1 VGARQPALTDGSAGL
16 FFKIDIPTCLMYTRC
31 DMTEYLSFL
40 QLRPRYRSLWL
51 AQVISLTGDW
61 FNTIASVIIV
71 NRYAASGLA
80 VGGLFIARALP
91 PFLLGPVA
99 GVVADRFDR
108 RKVLIL
114 SDVLRAGIVLGF
126 LLVDRSERLWLLYVL
141 TVLQFSV
148 SAFFEPARAALVPA
162 LVETDELLTAN
173 TLASITWSAMLTLGG
188 AIGGLTASL
197 FGVRVSLLVDAASF
211 LASAALVLSIPG
223 HFQSAAVHALESSW
237 QNFVDGMN
245 YVRKNLDV
253 GLVTMVKALG
263 QVGSFDI
270 IAALYAAH
278 VFREGQE
285 GATTLGLMFAAFG
298 VGAVIGPLIS
308 NRLGDASTVW
318 LRRAILGGFIC
329 MPVAWFIV
337 GTAPALPVVLAGCV
351 LRGAGGSINWTYS
364 DVLLQMTVP
373 NHLLGRVFAF
383 DIAIFT
389 LAVSISLWLTGF
401 VTDAFHLSPRTI
413 VLLLSAGSLVPLA
426 VWSMALRWQSRRDRV
441 TG

>member
-1 VGARQPALTDGSAGL
+1 MSNY
-16 FFKIDIPTCLMYTRC
+16 F
-31 DMTEYLSFL
+31 SFL
-40 QLRPRYRSLWL
+40 RLRPEFRSLWL

-71 NRYAASGLA
+71 N
-80 VGGLFIARALP
+80 RALP

-126 LLVDRSERLWLLYVL
+126 LLVDRPERLWLLYVL

-162 LVETDELLTAN
+162 LVEIDELLTAN
-173 TLASITWSAMLTLGG
+173 TLSSITWSAMLTLGG

-197 FGVRVSLLVDAASF
+197 FGVRVSLIVDAASF
-211 LASAALVLSIPG
+211 LASAMLVLSIPG
-223 HFQSAAVHALESSW
+223 QFHAEAVHALESGW
-237 QNFVDGMN
+237 QNFIDGMN
-245 YVRKNLDV
+245 YVRKNFDV
-253 GLVTMVKALG
+253 GLVTLVKAMG

-270 IAALYAAH
+270 ISALYAAR
-278 VFREGQE
+278 VFRQGQE
-285 GATTLGLMFAAFG
+285 GATTLGLMFTAFG
-298 VGAVIGPLIS
+298 VGSVMGPLIS
-308 NRLGDASTVW
+308 NRLGDSTQVW
-318 LRRAILGGFIC
+318 LRRAILGGFAC
-329 MPVAWFIV
+329 MPLAWLIV

-351 LRGAGGSINWTYS
+351 LRGAGGSVNWTYS

-373 NHLLGRVFAF
+373 NYLLGRVFAF

-401 VTDAFHLSPRTI
+401 VTDEFHLNPRTI
-413 VLLLSAGSLVPLA
+413 VLLLAMGSVAPLA
-426 VWSMALRWQSRRDRV
+426 IWGAVLRWQSRHV
-441 TG
+441 QTSA

>member
-1 VGARQPALTDGSAGL
+1 
-16 FFKIDIPTCLMYTRC
+16 
-31 DMTEYLSFL
+31 MTAYFAFL
-40 QLRPRYRSLWL
+40 QLRHKFRSLWL

-80 VGGLFIARALP
+80 IGGLFIARALP

-108 RKVLIL
+108 RKVMIL

-126 LLVDRSERLWLLYVL
+126 LLVDRPERLWLLYVL

-162 LVETDELLTAN
+162 LVENNELLTAN
-173 TLASITWSAMLTLGG
+173 TLSSITWSAMLTLGG

-197 FGVRVSLLVDAASF
+197 FGVRVSLLVDSASF
-211 LASAALVLSIPG
+211 LVSAALVLSIPG
-223 HFQSAAVHALESSW
+223 HFHTEAAHALESGW
-237 QNFVDGMN
+237 QNFVEGMS

-253 GLVTMVKALG
+253 GWVTLVKAMG

-270 IAALYAAH
+270 ISALYAAH
-278 VFREGQE
+278 VFHEGQE
-285 GATTLGLMFAAFG
+285 GATTLGLMFTAFG
-298 VGAVIGPLIS
+298 AGSVIGPLIS
-308 NRLGDASTVW
+308 NRLGDSSTVW
-318 LRRAILGGFIC
+318 LRRAILGGFVC
-329 MPVAWFIV
+329 MPLAWLIV

-383 DIAIFT
+383 DIGIFT

-401 VTDAFHLSPRTI
+401 ITDAFHLGPRTI
-413 VLLLSAGSLVPLA
+413 VLLLAIGSLGPLG
-426 VWSMALRWQSRRDRV
+426 VWGAALRWQSRR
-441 TG
+441 TETSA

>member
-1 VGARQPALTDGSAGL
+1 
-16 FFKIDIPTCLMYTRC
+16 MYTRSR
-31 DMTEYLSFL
+31 MTEYFSFL
-40 QLRPRYRSLWL
+40 QLRPKFRALWL

-108 RKVLIL
+108 RKVLIV
-114 SDVLRAGIVLGF
+114 SDVLRAGIVLCF
-126 LLVDRSERLWLLYVL
+126 LLVDRPERLWLLYIL

-162 LVETDELLTAN
+162 LVETDELLAAN
-173 TLASITWSAMLTLGG
+173 TLSSITWSAMLALGG

-197 FGVRVSLLVDAASF
+197 FGVRVSLVVDAASF
-211 LASAALVLSIPG
+211 LVSAALVLSIPG
-223 HFQSAAVHALESSW
+223 RFHAEAVHALESSW
-237 QNFVDGMN
+237 QNFVDGMS

-253 GLVTMVKALG
+253 GLVTLVKALG

-278 VFREGQE
+278 VFREGRE

-298 VGAVIGPLIS
+298 VGAVVGPLIS
-308 NRLGDASTVW
+308 NRLGDSSTVW
-318 LRRAILGGFIC
+318 LRRAILGGFVC

-337 GTAPALPVVLAGCV
+337 GTAPALAVVLAGCV

-413 VLLLSAGSLVPLA
+413 VLLLAIGSLGPMV
-426 VWSMALRWQSRRDRV
+426 VWSVALRWQSRRAQ
-441 TG
+441 TAG

>member
-1 VGARQPALTDGSAGL
+1 
-16 FFKIDIPTCLMYTRC
+16 MYTHSRMA
-31 DMTEYLSFL
+31 DYLSFL
-40 QLRPRYRSLWL
+40 QLRPKFRALWL

-99 GVVADRFDR
+99 GVIADRFDR
-108 RKVLIL
+108 RNVLIL
-114 SDVLRAGIVLGF
+114 SDVLRAAIVLCF
-126 LLVDRSERLWLLYVL
+126 LLIDSSEDLWLLYVL

-148 SAFFEPARAALVPA
+148 SSFFEPARAALVPA
-162 LVETDELLTAN
+162 LVESDELLEAN

-197 FGVRVSLLVDAASF
+197 FGVQVSLIIDSLTF
-211 LASAALVLSIPG
+211 LASAALLLTIPG
-223 HFQSAAVHALESSW
+223 QFRADDAQVIEGGWKNLLA
-237 QNFVDGMN
+237 GMS

-253 GLVTMVKALG
+253 GLVTLVKALG

-278 VFREGQE
+278 VFRQGQE
-285 GATTLGLMFAAFG
+285 GATTLGLMFTAFG
-298 VGAVIGPLIS
+298 VGAVIGPLLA
-308 NRLGDASTVW
+308 NRLGGSGTVW
-318 LRRAILGGFIC
+318 LRGAILGGFVC
-329 MPVAWFIV
+329 MPLAWLIV
-337 GTAPALPVVLAGCV
+337 GIAPALPVVLAGCI
-351 LRGAGGSINWTYS
+351 LRGIGGSINWTYS

-373 NHLLGRVFAF
+373 DHLLGRVFAF
-383 DIAIFT
+383 DFALFT
-389 LAVSISLWLTGF
+389 LAVSVSLWLTGF

-413 VLLLSAGSLVPLA
+413 VLLLAAGSLVPLG
-426 VWSMALRWQSRRDRV
+426 VWAAALRWQSRRDV
-441 TG
+441 T

>member
-1 VGARQPALTDGSAGL
+1 
-16 FFKIDIPTCLMYTRC
+16 
-31 DMTEYLSFL
+31 MTEYFSLL
-40 QLRPRYRSLWL
+40 QLRPKFRALWL

-71 NRYAASGLA
+71 NRYTASGLA
-80 VGGLFIARALP
+80 LGGLFIARALP

-99 GVVADRFDR
+99 GVFADRFDR

-114 SDVLRAGIVLGF
+114 SDVLRSAIVLCF
-126 LLVDRSERLWLLYVL
+126 LLIDGPEDLWLLYVL

-148 SAFFEPARAALVPA
+148 SAFFEPARAALVPG
-162 LVETDELLTAN
+162 LVENDELLKAN

-197 FGVRVSLLVDAASF
+197 FGVQVSLIVDAATF
-211 LASAALVLSIPG
+211 LVSAALLLSIPG
-223 HFQSAAVHALESSW
+223 QFQAATVHALESGW

-245 YVRKNLDV
+245 YVRKDLDV
-253 GLVTMVKALG
+253 GLLTLVKALG

-285 GATTLGLMFAAFG
+285 GATTLGLMFTAFG
-298 VGAVIGPLIS
+298 VGAVLGPLIS
-308 NRLGDASTVW
+308 NRFGDSSAIW
-318 LRRAILGGFIC
+318 LRGAILAGFVC
-329 MPVAWFIV
+329 MPLAWLVV
-337 GTAPALPVVLAGCV
+337 GIAPSLPIALAGCV

-373 NHLLGRVFAF
+373 NQLLGRVFSF
-383 DIAIFT
+383 DFALFT
-389 LAVSISLWLTGF
+389 LAVSISLWLTGY
-401 VTDAFHLSPRTI
+401 VSDMFHLEPRTI
-413 VLLLSAGSLVPLA
+413 VLLLAAGSLIPLG
-426 VWSMALRWQSRRDRV
+426 VWGAALRWQNRKQASR
-441 TG
+441 

>member
-1 VGARQPALTDGSAGL
+1 
-16 FFKIDIPTCLMYTRC
+16 
-31 DMTEYLSFL
+31 MTEYFAFL
-40 QLRPRYRSLWL
+40 HVRPKFRALWL

-71 NRYAASGLA
+71 NRYTASGLA

-108 RKVLIL
+108 RKVLVL
-114 SDVLRAGIVLGF
+114 SDLLRAGIVLGF
-126 LLVDRSERLWLLYVL
+126 LLVDRPERLWLLYVL

-162 LVETDELLTAN
+162 LVKNDELLKAN
-173 TLASITWSAMLTLGG
+173 TLSSITWSAMLTLGG
-188 AIGGLTASL
+188 AIGGLTAAL
-197 FGVRVSLLVDAASF
+197 FGVRVSLIVDAASF

-223 HFQSAAVHALESSW
+223 QFRAEAVHAVESGW
-237 QNFVDGMN
+237 QNFVDGMD

-253 GLVTMVKALG
+253 GLVTLVKALG

-278 VFREGQE
+278 VFRQGQE
-285 GATTLGLMFAAFG
+285 GATTLGLMFTAFG
-298 VGAVIGPLIS
+298 VGAVLGPLIS
-308 NRLGDASTVW
+308 NRLGNSEVVW
-318 LRRAILGGFIC
+318 LRRAILGGFVC
-329 MPVAWFIV
+329 MPLAWLIV
-337 GTAPALPVVLAGCV
+337 GTAPALPVALAGCV
-351 LRGAGGSINWTYS
+351 LRGIGGSINWTYS

-389 LAVSISLWLTGF
+389 LAVSVSLWLTGF
-401 VTDAFHLSPRTI
+401 VTDAFHLNPRTI
-413 VLLLSAGSLVPLA
+413 VLLLAAGSLIPLG
-426 VWSMALRWQSRRDRV
+426 VWGAALRWQSRRAQRA
-441 TG
+441 G

>member
-1 VGARQPALTDGSAGL
+1 MSNYFSL
-16 FFKIDIPTCLMYTRC
+16 
-31 DMTEYLSFL
+31 L
-40 QLRPRYRSLWL
+40 QLRPKFRSLWL

-71 NRYAASGLA
+71 NRYTASGLA
-80 VGGLFIARALP
+80 VGGLFMARALP

-108 RKVLIL
+108 RKVLVV
-114 SDVLRAGIVLGF
+114 SDILRAGIVLGF
-126 LLVDRSERLWLLYVL
+126 LLVDRPERLWLLYVL

-148 SAFFEPARAALVPA
+148 SAFFEPARAALVPS
-162 LVETDELLTAN
+162 LVEEEGLLTAN
-173 TLASITWSAMLTLGG
+173 TLSSITWSAMLALGG

-197 FGVRVSLLVDAASF
+197 FGVRVSLMVDAASF

-223 HFQSAAVHALESSW
+223 QFRVEAVHALESGW
-237 QNFVDGMN
+237 QNFVDGLS

-253 GLVTMVKALG
+253 GWVTLVKAMG

-270 IAALYAAH
+270 ISALYASH

-285 GATTLGLMFAAFG
+285 GATTLGLMFTAFG
-298 VGAVIGPLIS
+298 VGSVIGPLIS
-308 NRLGDASTVW
+308 NRFGDSSAPW

-329 MPVAWFIV
+329 MPLAWLIV
-337 GTAPALPVVLAGCV
+337 GTAPALPIVLAGCV
-351 LRGAGGSINWTYS
+351 LRGAGGSVNWTYS

-389 LAVSISLWLTGF
+389 LAVSISLWVTGF
-401 VTDAFHLSPRTI
+401 ITDAFHLGPRTI
-413 VLLLSAGSLVPLA
+413 VLLLAIGSLGPLV
-426 VWSMALRWQSRRDRV
+426 VWWSVLRWQRRRDQ
-441 TG
+441 TSG

>member
-1 VGARQPALTDGSAGL
+1 MSDYFSL
-16 FFKIDIPTCLMYTRC
+16 
-31 DMTEYLSFL
+31 L
-40 QLRPRYRSLWL
+40 QFRPKFRSLWL

-80 VGGLFIARALP
+80 IGGLFIARALP

-114 SDVLRAGIVLGF
+114 SDVLRAGIVLCF
-126 LLVDRSERLWLLYVL
+126 LLVNRPERLWLLYAL

-148 SAFFEPARAALVPA
+148 SAFFEPARAALVPG
-162 LVETDELLTAN
+162 LVENDELLTAN
-173 TLASITWSAMLTLGG
+173 TLSSITWSAMLTLGG

-197 FGVRVSLLVDAASF
+197 FGVRVSLIVDAASF

-223 HFQSAAVHALESSW
+223 QFRVEAVHALESGW
-237 QNFVDGMN
+237 QNFVDGLK
-245 YVRKNLDV
+245 YVQKNLDV
-253 GLVTMVKALG
+253 GLMTLVKAMG

-270 IAALYAAH
+270 ISALYAAR

-285 GATTLGLMFAAFG
+285 GATTLGLMFTAFG
-298 VGAVIGPLIS
+298 VGSVIGPLIT
-308 NRLGDASTVW
+308 NRLGDSTAVW
-318 LRRAILGGFIC
+318 LRRAILGGFVC
-329 MPVAWFIV
+329 MPLAWLIV
-337 GTAPALPVVLAGCV
+337 GTAPALPIVLAGCV

-364 DVLLQMTVP
+364 DVLLQMSVP

-383 DIAIFT
+383 DIAMFT

-401 VTDAFHLSPRTI
+401 ITDTFHLSPRTI
-413 VLLLSAGSLVPLA
+413 VLLLAMGSLGPLGI
-426 VWSMALRWQSRRDRV
+426 WSAALRWQSRRAQVSGRPL
-441 TG
+441 

>member
-1 VGARQPALTDGSAGL
+1 MMNY
-16 FFKIDIPTCLMYTRC
+16 F
-31 DMTEYLSFL
+31 SFL
-40 QLRPRYRSLWL
+40 QRRPKFRSLWL

-71 NRYAASGLA
+71 NRYSASGLA
-80 VGGLFIARALP
+80 LGGLFIARALP

-108 RKVLIL
+108 RRVLIL
-114 SDVLRAGIVLGF
+114 SDILRAGIVLCF
-126 LLVDRSERLWLLYVL
+126 LLVDRPGHLWLLYVL
-141 TVLQFSV
+141 TALQFSV

-162 LVETDELLTAN
+162 LVETDELLVAN
-173 TLASITWSAMLTLGG
+173 TLSSITWSAMLALGG

-197 FGVRVSLLVDAASF
+197 FGVRVSLVVDAASF

-223 HFQSAAVHALESSW
+223 HFHVEAVHALESGW

-245 YVRKNLDV
+245 YVRQNLDV
-253 GLVTMVKALG
+253 GLVTLVKAMG

-270 IAALYAAH
+270 ISALYAAH
-278 VFREGQE
+278 VFREGQD
-285 GATTLGLMFAAFG
+285 GATTLGLMFTAFG
-298 VGAVIGPLIS
+298 VGSVIGPLIA
-308 NRLGDASTVW
+308 NRLGDSSIVW
-318 LRRAILGGFIC
+318 LRRAILGGFMC
-329 MPVAWFIV
+329 MPLAWLIV
-337 GTAPALPVVLAGCV
+337 GTAPSLPIVLAGCI

-389 LAVSISLWLTGF
+389 LAVSISLWLTGY
-401 VTDAFHLSPRTI
+401 VTDHFHLSPRII
-413 VLLLSAGSLVPLA
+413 VLLLAMGSVAPLLLWGA
-426 VWSMALRWQSRRDRV
+426 ALRWQRSSAE
-441 TG
+441 TSS

>member
-1 VGARQPALTDGSAGL
+1 MSN
-16 FFKIDIPTCLMYTRC
+16 
-31 DMTEYLSFL
+31 YLSFL
-40 QLRPRYRSLWL
+40 RLRPKFRALWL

-71 NRYAASGLA
+71 NRYSPSGLA

-91 PFLLGPVA
+91 PFLLSPVA

-126 LLVDRSERLWLLYVL
+126 LLVDRPERLWLLYVL

-162 LVETDELLTAN
+162 LVENDELLLAN
-173 TLASITWSAMLTLGG
+173 TLSSITWSAMLALGG

-197 FGVRVSLLVDAASF
+197 FGVRVSLMVDAASF

-223 HFQSAAVHALESSW
+223 QFRAEAVHALESGW
-237 QNFVDGMN
+237 QNFVDGLN
-245 YVRKNLDV
+245 YVCKNLDV
-253 GLVTMVKALG
+253 GLVTLVKAMG

-270 IAALYAAH
+270 ISALYAAR

-285 GATTLGLMFAAFG
+285 GATTLGLMFTAFG
-298 VGAVIGPLIS
+298 VGSVIGPLIS
-308 NRLGDASTVW
+308 NRLGDSTTIW
-318 LRRAILGGFIC
+318 LRRAILWGFVC
-329 MPVAWFIV
+329 MPLAWWIV
-337 GTAPALPVVLAGCV
+337 GTAPALPVVLAGCI

-401 VTDAFHLSPRTI
+401 VTDQFHLTPRTI
-413 VLLLSAGSLVPLA
+413 VLLLAVGSLGPLA
-426 VWSMALRWQSRRDRV
+426 VWGAALRWQSRRV
-441 TG
+441 QTSA

>member
-1 VGARQPALTDGSAGL
+1 MMNY
-16 FFKIDIPTCLMYTRC
+16 F
-31 DMTEYLSFL
+31 SFL
-40 QLRPRYRSLWL
+40 QRRPKFRSLWL

-71 NRYAASGLA
+71 NRYSASGLA
-80 VGGLFIARALP
+80 LGGLFIARALP

-108 RKVLIL
+108 RRVLIL
-114 SDVLRAGIVLGF
+114 SDILRAGIVLCF
-126 LLVDRSERLWLLYVL
+126 LLVDRRGHLWLLYVL
-141 TVLQFSV
+141 TALQFSV

-162 LVETDELLTAN
+162 LVETDELLVAN
-173 TLASITWSAMLTLGG
+173 TLSSITWSAMLALGG

-197 FGVRVSLLVDAASF
+197 FGVRVSLVVDAASF

-223 HFQSAAVHALESSW
+223 HFHIEAVHALESGW

-245 YVRKNLDV
+245 YVRQNLDV
-253 GLVTMVKALG
+253 GLVTLVKAMG

-270 IAALYAAH
+270 ISALYAAH
-278 VFREGQE
+278 VFREGQD
-285 GATTLGLMFAAFG
+285 GATTLGLMFTAFG
-298 VGAVIGPLIS
+298 VGSVIGPLIA
-308 NRLGDASTVW
+308 NRLGDSSIVW
-318 LRRAILGGFIC
+318 LRRAILGGFMC
-329 MPVAWFIV
+329 MPLAWLIV
-337 GTAPALPVVLAGCV
+337 GTAPSLPIVLAGCI

-389 LAVSISLWLTGF
+389 LAVSISLWLTGY
-401 VTDAFHLSPRTI
+401 VTDHFHLSPRII
-413 VLLLSAGSLVPLA
+413 VLLLAMGSVAPLLLWGA
-426 VWSMALRWQSRRDRV
+426 ALRWQRSSAE
-441 TG
+441 TSS

>member
-1 VGARQPALTDGSAGL
+1 MSNY
-16 FFKIDIPTCLMYTRC
+16 F
-31 DMTEYLSFL
+31 SFL
-40 QLRPRYRSLWL
+40 QLRLKFRSLWL

-71 NRYAASGLA
+71 NRYSTSGLA

-99 GVVADRFDR
+99 GVIADRFDR
-108 RKVLIL
+108 RKVLVM

-126 LLVDRSERLWLLYVL
+126 LLVDRPERLWLLYVL
-141 TVLQFSV
+141 TILQFSV

-162 LVETDELLTAN
+162 LVASDELLLAN
-173 TLASITWSAMLTLGG
+173 TLSSITWSAMLALGG

-197 FGVRVSLLVDAASF
+197 FGVRVSLIVDAVTF
-211 LASAALVLSIPG
+211 LASAALVLSITG
-223 HFQSAAVHALESSW
+223 QFRTDAVHALESGW

-245 YVRKNLDV
+245 YVRKNTDV
-253 GLVTMVKALG
+253 GLVTLVKAMG

-270 IAALYAAH
+270 ISALYAAR

-285 GATTLGLMFAAFG
+285 GATTLGLMFTAFG
-298 VGAVIGPLIS
+298 VGSVIGPLIS
-308 NRLGDASTVW
+308 NRLGDSSVVW
-318 LRRAILGGFIC
+318 LRRAILGGFVC
-329 MPVAWFIV
+329 MPLAWLIV
-337 GTAPALPVVLAGCV
+337 GTAPALPIALAGCI

-413 VLLLSAGSLVPLA
+413 VLLLALGSLGPLPIWGA
-426 VWSMALRWQSRRDRV
+426 ALRWQRRRAEV
-441 TG
+441 SQ

>member
-1 VGARQPALTDGSAGL
+1 MNHYFSL
-16 FFKIDIPTCLMYTRC
+16 
-31 DMTEYLSFL
+31 L
-40 QLRPRYRSLWL
+40 QLRPKFRYLWL

-71 NRYAASGLA
+71 NRYSASGLA

-91 PFLLGPVA
+91 PFLLSPVA

-108 RKVLIL
+108 RKVLVL
-114 SDVLRAGIVLGF
+114 SDVLRAGIVLCF
-126 LLVDRSERLWLLYVL
+126 LLVDRPERLGLLYVL

-162 LVETDELLTAN
+162 LVENNELLTAN
-173 TLASITWSAMLTLGG
+173 TLSSITWSAMLALGG
-188 AIGGLTASL
+188 AIGGLTASI
-197 FGVRVSLLVDAASF
+197 FGVRVALIVDAASF
-211 LASAALVLSIPG
+211 LASAALVLNITG
-223 HFQSAAVHALESSW
+223 QFSASAVHALESGW

-253 GLVTMVKALG
+253 GLVTLVKAMG

-278 VFREGQE
+278 VFRQGQE
-285 GATTLGLMFAAFG
+285 GATTLGLMFTAFG
-298 VGAVIGPLIS
+298 MGSILGPIIS
-308 NRLGDASTVW
+308 NRFGDSTAAW
-318 LRRAILGGFIC
+318 LRRAILGGFVC
-329 MPVAWFIV
+329 MPLAWFVV
-337 GTAPALPVVLAGCV
+337 GTAPALPIALAGCV

-383 DIAIFT
+383 DLAIFT
-389 LAVSISLWLTGF
+389 LAVSISLWFTGY
-401 VTDAFHLSPRTI
+401 VTDQFHLNPRTI
-413 VLLLSAGSLVPLA
+413 TLLLAMGSLGPL
-426 VWSMALRWQSRRDRV
+426 VLWGSALRWQDRRAQ
-441 TG
+441 TSG